1 MEFDMSLLEKVP
13 DDYDIKKIGFVAV
26 YSDSTSTS
34 DSQSAD
40 MVIDQELTPPHD
52 DLTAICHICDNV
64 FMNRSNLKRH
74 LNTVHS
80 GKIYKCDICKTTFAK
95 HRLFAYHM
103 RRHNKKKA
111 LTCDKCGLIMT
122 SNKALAVHKDI
133 HHAALLD
140 VDIDD
145 IFP

>member
-1 MEFDMSLLEKVP
+1 MSLLEKVP
-13 DDYDIKKIGFVAV
+13 DDYDVNKIGFIAV
-26 YSDSTSTS
+26 YNDSTS

-40 MVIDQELTPPHD
+40 MDIDHELTPHD

-80 GKIYKCDICKTTFAK
+80 GKIYKCDICKTKFTK
-95 HRLFAYHM
+95 HRQFAYHM
-103 RRHNKKKA
+103 RRHNKKKD
-111 LTCDKCGLIMT
+111 LTCDKCGLIMA
-122 SNKALAVHKDI
+122 SNRALAIHKEI
-133 HHAALLD
+133 HHPALLD